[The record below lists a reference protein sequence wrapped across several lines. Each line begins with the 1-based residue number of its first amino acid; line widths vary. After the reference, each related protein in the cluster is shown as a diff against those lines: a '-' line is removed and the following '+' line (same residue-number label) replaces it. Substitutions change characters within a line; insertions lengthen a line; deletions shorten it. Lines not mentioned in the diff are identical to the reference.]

1 MAFLLD
7 TNILSELRK
16 SSRCSRSVRSWYE
29 AVPFEDIFLSVLVF
43 GEIRRGIE
51 NIRRRDAAAAGALER
66 WSRGLHLAHA
76 ERILPVTLE
85 ICERWGRLSVLHPIP
100 AADGLL
106 AATAQHYGLTVATRN
121 TRDFQRCGVDYVNPF
136 EF

>member
-16 SSRCSRSVRSWYE
+16 ASRCARPVRNWYE
-29 AVPFEDIFLSVLVF
+29 AVPLEDIFLSVLVF

-51 NIRRRDAAAAGALER
+51 NIRRRDAASAGALEK
-66 WSRGLHLAHA
+66 WSRGLRQEHA
-76 ERILPVTLE
+76 DRILPVNLE
-85 ICERWGRLSVLHPIP
+85 ICERWGGLSVLYPIP

-106 AATAQHYGLTVATRN
+106 AATALHHDLTVATRN
-121 TRDFQRCGVDYVNPF
+121 TRDFQRCGVDFINPF

>member
-29 AVPFEDIFLSVLVF
+29 TVPFEDIFLSVLVF

-51 NIRRRDAAAAGALER
+51 NIRRRDTTAAGALER
-66 WSRGLHLAHA
+66 WSRGLHSAHA

-85 ICERWGRLSVLHPIP
+85 ICELWGRLSVLHPIP
-100 AADGLL
+100 SADGLL
-106 AATAQHYGLTVATRN
+106 AATARYYDLTVATRN
-121 TRDFQRCGVDYVNPF
+121 TRDFQRVGVDYLNPF